1 MEDRIEKWRMIL
13 GEKSDPDQDVRLNKE
28 LQAMD
33 RVLDALYDSER
44 KKGLGKSSPNVNRW
58 LGDIRRYFPTSMVQL
73 MQKDALE
80 RLQLDQML
88 LEPELLES
96 VEADVELVGTLL
108 SLKNVVPEKTKETAR
123 MVVRKVVEALEKK
136 LHHPMRQA
144 LHGSLN
150 RSLHNRRPKF
160 KDINWQRTIQLNLK
174 HYQPSLKAIIPEQLR
189 GYGRQSRQLNEVMLL
204 VDQSGSMA
212 TSVVYA
218 GILGCIMAS
227 LRSLK
232 TRMIVFD
239 TSVVDLTD
247 HLSDPVDL
255 LFATQ
260 LGGGTDINRAL
271 TYVTPFIG
279 SPSDTIL
286 VLISD
291 LFEGG
296 NQREMIQRLA
306 SFRATGVQVISLLA
320 LNDQGAPNFD
330 KSIAAQLAQL
340 DIPTFACTPD
350 LFPDLM
356 ASALKKE
363 DLHQWMGRH
372 GVVRKN

>member
-13 GEKSDPDQDVRLNKE
+13 GQKADPDGE
-28 LQAMD
+28 LKLEKKAAGMD
-33 RVLDALYDSER
+33 KVLDALYDSNR

-58 LGDIRRYFPTSMVQL
+58 LGDIRRYFPTTMVQL

-88 LEPELLES
+88 LEPELLET
-96 VEADVELVGTLL
+96 VEADIELVGTLL
-108 SLKNVVPEKTKETAR
+108 ALKNVVPEKTKETAR
-123 MVVRKVVEALEKK
+123 MVVRKVVEDLEKK

-150 RSLHNRRPKF
+150 RSLHNRRPKTNE
-160 KDINWQRTIQLNLK
+160 INWQRTIQVNLK
-174 HYQPSLKAIIPEQLR
+174 HYQPSLKTIIPEQLR
-189 GYGRQSRQLNEVMLL
+189 GYGRQNRQLNEVFLL

-232 TRMIVFD
+232 TRMVVFD

-247 HLSDPVDL
+247 HLDDPVDL

-271 TYVTPFIG
+271 TYIG
-279 SPSDTIL
+279 PHIGAPSNTIL

-296 NQREMIQRLA
+296 NEKEMLQRMA
-306 SFRATGVQVISLLA
+306 SFRASGVQIISLLA
-320 LNDQGAPNFD
+320 LNDQGAPNYD
-330 KSIAAQLAQL
+330 KHIAAQLAQL

-363 DLHQWMGRH
+363 DLRQWMGRN
-372 GVVRKN
+372 GVVGKN

>member
-1 MEDRIEKWRMIL
+1 MIL
-13 GEKSDPDQDVRLNKE
+13 GQKADPEGELKLEKK
-28 LQAMD
+28 AAGMD
-33 RVLDALYDSER
+33 KVLDALYDSNR

-58 LGDIRRYFPTSMVQL
+58 LGDIRRYFPTTMVQL

-88 LEPELLES
+88 LEPELLET
-96 VEADVELVGTLL
+96 VEADIELVGTLL
-108 SLKNVVPEKTKETAR
+108 ALKNVVPEKTKETAR
-123 MVVRKVVEALEKK
+123 MVVRKVVEDLEKK

-150 RSLHNRRPKF
+150 RSLHNRRPKTNE
-160 KDINWQRTIQLNLK
+160 INWQRTIQVNLK
-174 HYQPSLKAIIPEQLR
+174 HYQPSLKTIIPEQLR
-189 GYGRQSRQLNEVMLL
+189 GYGRQNRQLNEVFLL

-232 TRMIVFD
+232 TRMVVFD

-247 HLSDPVDL
+247 HLDDPVDL

-271 TYVTPFIG
+271 TYIG
-279 SPSDTIL
+279 PHIGAPSNTIL

-296 NQREMIQRLA
+296 NEKEMLQRMA
-306 SFRATGVQVISLLA
+306 SFRAAGVQIISLLA
-320 LNDQGAPNFD
+320 LNDQGAPNYD
-330 KSIAAQLAQL
+330 KHIAAQLAQL

-363 DLHQWMGRH
+363 DLRQWMGRN
-372 GVVRKN
+372 GVVGKN

>member
-1 MEDRIEKWRMIL
+1 MIL
-13 GEKSDPDQDVRLNKE
+13 GGKADPDQEIKLTKE

-96 VEADVELVGTLL
+96 VEADVALVGTLL

-123 MVVRKVVEALEKK
+123 MVVRRVVEALEKK
-136 LHHPMRQA
+136 LSHPMRQA

-150 RSLHNRRPKF
+150 RSVNNRRPKF

-174 HYQPSLKAIIPEQLR
+174 HYQPSLKTIIPEQLI
-189 GYGRQSRQLNEVMLL
+189 GYGRQSRQLSEVVLL

-232 TRMIVFD
+232 TRMVVFD

-247 HLSDPVDL
+247 HLHDPVDL

-271 TYVTPFIG
+271 TYVGPYIS
-279 SPSDTIL
+279 SPAETIL

-306 SFRATGVQVISLLA
+306 SFRAMGVQVISLLA
-320 LNDQGAPNFD
+320 LNDQGAPNYD
-330 KSIAAQLAQL
+330 KVIAAQLAQL

-363 DLHQWMGRH
+363 DLQQWMGRH